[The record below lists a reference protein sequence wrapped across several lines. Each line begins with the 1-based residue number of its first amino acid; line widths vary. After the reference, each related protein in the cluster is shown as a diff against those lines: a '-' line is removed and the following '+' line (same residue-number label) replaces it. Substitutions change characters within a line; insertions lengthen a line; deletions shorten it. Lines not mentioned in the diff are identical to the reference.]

1 VTDTPLI
8 GPVAPPDIQVMTYNI
23 RRRMTRLMPHS
34 PDRWVRRRDLVQRLL
49 EAEQPVILGVQEALP
64 DQAGF
69 VRHALGESYRSV
81 GYGRNANKRGE
92 GCPLF
97 YDGDR
102 VELLDWT
109 QTALSSTPSV
119 PGSTTW
125 GNPTPRVAV
134 AATFRGRASGVEF
147 RAINTHFDQFSRRSR
162 MHSVAELLR
171 LVAETSLPTVV
182 TGDFNTDD
190 DSLPHELLVNS
201 GVLADTWDTAKVHLT
216 ESWGSFANYGPP
228 TLERKRIDWILAT
241 PTVSVLRVGINVTRY
256 DGKWPSDH
264 APVQAV
270 VNFGARTSDSAGE
283 SPVDSK
289 GATIRASGSIRNE

>member
-1 VTDTPLI
+1 VTDNPLI
-8 GPVAPPDIQVMTYNI
+8 GPVAPPNIQVMTYNI
-23 RRRMTRLMPHS
+23 RRRMTRLMPRS
-34 PDRWVRRRDLVQRLL
+34 PDRWVRRRVLIQRLL

-81 GYGRNANKRGE
+81 GYGRNANRRGE

-97 YDGDR
+97 YDSDR
-102 VELLDWT
+102 VELLSWR
-109 QTALSSTPSV
+109 QTALSDTPLV

-134 AATFRGRASGVEF
+134 AATFRERGGGVEF

-162 MHSVAELLR
+162 LRSVAELLR
-171 LVAETSLPTVV
+171 LVGETSLPTVV

-190 DSLPHELLVNS
+190 DTMPHQLLVDS
-201 GVLADTWDTAKVHLT
+201 GVMVDTWNAARLRLT
-216 ESWGSFANYGPP
+216 DAWGSFANYGPP
-228 TLERKRIDWILAT
+228 KLERKRIDWILAT
-241 PTVSVLRVGINVTRY
+241 PAVSVLRAGINVTRY

-270 VNFGARTSDSAGE
+270 VNFG
-283 SPVDSK
+283 
-289 GATIRASGSIRNE
+289 

>member
-1 VTDTPLI
+1 MTDTPLI

-23 RRRMTRLMPHS
+23 RRRMTRLMPRS
-34 PDRWVRRRDLVQRLL
+34 PDRWVRRRVLIQRLL

-97 YDGDR
+97 YDSDR
-102 VELLDWT
+102 IELLSWR
-109 QTALSSTPSV
+109 QTALSDTPLV

-134 AATFRGRASGVEF
+134 AATFRERGVGVEF
-147 RAINTHFDQFSRRSR
+147 RVINTHFDQFSRRSR
-162 MHSVAELLR
+162 VHSVTEILR

-201 GVLADTWDTAKVHLT
+201 GVLVDTWDAAQVRLT
-216 ESWGSFANYGPP
+216 DAWGSFANYGPP
-228 TLERKRIDWILAT
+228 KLERKRIDWILAT
-241 PTVSVLRVGINVTRY
+241 PTLSVLSAGLNVTRY
-256 DGKWPSDH
+256 DDKWPSDH

-270 VNFGARTSDSAGE
+270 LNLGPGGGQSAQE
-283 SPVDSK
+283 APAK
-289 GATIRASGSIRNE
+289 N